1 MEVVSNLAK
10 YINMEKLIKELEKYK
25 LFNKTIDIDFVIV
38 LIKLYLKN
46 EL

>member
-1 MEVVSNLAK
+1 
-10 YINMEKLIKELEKYK
+10 MEKLIKELEKYK